1 MFKQDPESSEAM
13 TTLTQGH
20 RTAFALLAAG
30 AILPMF
36 LLGVIR
42 PVYWGV
48 AFQMACL
55 TGLSYLRWRSPA
67 FGGSLWVMAAA
78 GLACIVSLAAAIT
91 A

>member
-1 MFKQDPESSEAM
+1 MFKQDPKFSEDM
-13 TTLTQGH
+13 TSLNPRH
-20 RTAFALLAAG
+20 RTVFALLAAG

-36 LLGVIR
+36 FLGVIR

-55 TGLSYLRWRSPA
+55 TGLSYIRWRSPA
-67 FGGSLWVMAAA
+67 LGGSLWVMVAA